1 MNRLDEARK
10 RLEAI
15 RAQER
20 ADPRIDPGNG
30 TAWHL
35 PDDVASLAVVLLP
48 GITNNPRQYEQLLPL
63 LAARGHAV
71 VVPRMP
77 FHGYRDRLTTSIATL
92 RASDLET
99 TALRALEIGAL
110 CGERVA
116 VAGISLG
123 ATLAGWLAARVAVDH
138 AVAIA
143 PFCGLRGLPG
153 AVSDLLGDV
162 LRAAPNRFLWWD
174 PRRKAAQPPLHAY
187 PRFPTRAIGESLLV
201 AKTLAAPDAP
211 EHARRATLV
220 LNAHE
225 PAISNGGA
233 RRRFARLHAEG
244 IALDVVVWEGLP
256 AIHDVIESQIP
267 QARVDLVYPRLIA
280 LLES

>member
-20 ADPRIDPGNG
+20 ADPRIDPRNV

-35 PDDVASLAVVLLP
+35 AQDVAPLAVVLLH
-48 GITNNPRQYEQLLPL
+48 GLTNNPRQYEQLFTL

-77 FHGYRDRLTTSIATL
+77 FHGYRDRMTTSIATL

-116 VAGISLG
+116 VAGISVG

-143 PFCGLRGLPG
+143 PFCAPRGLPG

-162 LRAAPNRFLWWD
+162 LRAAPNFFLWWD
-174 PRRKAAQPPLHAY
+174 PRRKEGHPPPHAY
-187 PRFPTRAIGESLLV
+187 PRFPTRAIGESLLLS
-201 AKTLAAPDAP
+201 KTLAAPDAP
-211 EHARRATLV
+211 EHARRTTLV
-220 LNAHE
+220 LNARE
-225 PAISNGGA
+225 PAISNRCA
-233 RRRFARLHAEG
+233 RSRFARLPAEG
-244 IALDVVVWEGLP
+244 IAVDVVVWEGLP
-256 AIHDVIESQIP
+256 PIHDVIEPQLP